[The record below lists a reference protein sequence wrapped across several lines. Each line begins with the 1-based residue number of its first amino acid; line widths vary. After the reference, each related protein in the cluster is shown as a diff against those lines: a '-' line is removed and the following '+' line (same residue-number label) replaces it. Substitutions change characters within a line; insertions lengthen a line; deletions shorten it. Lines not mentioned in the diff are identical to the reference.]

1 MKKDPN
7 KCCVIF
13 DESLGW
19 ALIHDIIAHP
29 LMAITLYKVELFIR
43 FHDYTSKLAWKRK
56 EN

>member
-13 DESLGW
+13 DEFLPW

-29 LMAITLYKVELFIR
+29 LMGITLYKVELFIR
-43 FHDYTSKLAWKRK
+43 FHDYTSKHAWKRK
-56 EN
+56 